1 MKKIIIKKHGD
12 IDVLNVVL
20 EEEPNCPS
28 DRIKIN
34 IKACSINH
42 LDIWVRNGIPGINI
56 PLPLIMGSDASGTIT
71 EIGKENSLSGYSVNQ
86 DVVIQ
91 PGTFDALS
99 ITSKNKKENYSPT
112 YGILG
117 ETENGVQSEYV
128 LLKPENIYPK
138 PEHLSFEEAASMPLV
153 FMTSYQMLVE
163 RAKIKKDDIVLI
175 YGGTSGI
182 GMAAIQ
188 IAKDI
193 GCTVITTVGS
203 DEKKNFVRKLNPDY
217 ILNHQEDDL
226 CKEIKKISPQGVNV
240 VFEHIG
246 PSTWQQSIRVLAIG
260 GKIVTCGATTG
271 NKVSIDLRH
280 LFIKQQSILG
290 STMGSLSTFK
300 NTFNKINDRKY
311 QPYIDKIYNFKD
323 IREAHMRMEKR
334 RHFGK
339 IVVVP

>member
-1 MKKIIIKKHGD
+1 MKTILIKEHGD
-12 IDVLNVVL
+12 VNVLNSVL
-20 EEEPNCPS
+20 TSEPDCPV

-42 LDIWVRNGIPGINI
+42 LDIWVRNGIPGIRI
-56 PLPLIMGSDASGTIT
+56 PLPLIMGSDASGTIV
-71 EIGKENSLSGYSVNQ
+71 EIGKNLLSSGYSLGD

-91 PGTFDALS
+91 PGTFNTSLID
-99 ITSKNKKENYSPT
+99 SKNKKENYSSS

-138 PEHLSFEEAASMPLV
+138 PKHLSFEEAASMPLV
-153 FMTSYQMLVE
+153 FMTSYQMLIE
-163 RAKIKKDDIVLI
+163 RAEIKKDDFVLI

-193 GCTVITTVGS
+193 GATVITTVGS
-203 DEKKNFVRKLNPDY
+203 DEKKSFVQKLNPDY
-217 ILNHQEDDL
+217 ILNHEEDDL
-226 CKEIKKISPQGVNV
+226 YKKIKHISPKGVDV

-246 PSTWQQSIRVLAIG
+246 PSTWNQSVRVLAIG

-271 NKVSIDLRH
+271 NKVSIDLRY
-280 LFIKQQSILG
+280 LFMKQQSILG

-300 NTFNKINDRKY
+300 NVFDKINNMKY
-311 QPYIDKIYNFKD
+311 NPYIDRVYKFDD
-323 IREAHMRMEKR
+323 IKKAHMRMENRK
-334 RHFGK
+334 HFGK
-339 IVVVP
+339 IIIVP

>member
-1 MKKIIIKKHGD
+1 MKTIIIKEHGS
-12 IDVLNVVL
+12 IDVLNTIS
-20 EEEPNCPS
+20 EPEPECPP

-34 IKACSINH
+34 IKASSLNH
-42 LDIWVRNGIPGINI
+42 LDIWVRNGIPGLNI
-56 PLPLIMGSDASGTIT
+56 PLPLIMGSDASGIIV
-71 EIGKENSLSGYSVNQ
+71 EIGENLISSDYFINQ

-91 PGTFDALS
+91 PGTFNVSYLDS
-99 ITSKNKKENYSPT
+99 ENKKENYSSS

-138 PEHLSFEEAASMPLV
+138 PKHLSFEEAASMPLV

-163 RAKIKKDDIVLI
+163 RAEIKKSDIVLI

-193 GCTVITTVGS
+193 GATVITTVGNS
-203 DEKKNFVRKLNPDY
+203 EKMSFVEKLNPDY
-217 ILNHQEDDL
+217 IFNHQEDNL
-226 CKEIKKISPQGVNV
+226 YKKIKNISSRGVDI

-246 PSTWQQSIRVLAIG
+246 PSTWEQSIRVLAIG

-271 NKVSIDLRH
+271 NIVSIDLRY
-280 LFIKQQSILG
+280 LFMKQQSILG

-300 NTFNKINDRKY
+300 NVFDKINDKKY
-311 QPYIDKIYNFKD
+311 QPYIDKVYAFED
-323 IREAHMRMEKR
+323 IKKAHTRMENRK
-334 RHFGK
+334 HFGK
-339 IVVVP
+339 IILVP

>member
-1 MKKIIIKKHGD
+1 MKAILIKEHGNVN
-12 IDVLNVVL
+12 VLNAVL
-20 EEEPNCPS
+20 KSEPDCPP
-28 DRIKIN
+28 DRIKVN

-42 LDIWVRNGIPGINI
+42 LDIWVRNGIPGLEI
-56 PLPLIMGSDASGTIT
+56 PLPLVMGSDASGTVV
-71 EIGKENSLSGYSVNQ
+71 EIGKNIISSDYSLGQ
-86 DVVIQ
+86 DVVVQ
-91 PGTFDALS
+91 PGTFNSSFID
-99 ITSKNKKENYSPT
+99 SKNKKENYSSS

-117 ETENGVQSEYV
+117 ETEDGVQSEYV

-138 PEHLSFEEAASMPLV
+138 PKHLSFEEAASMPLV

-163 RAKIKKDDIVLI
+163 RAGIKKNDLVLI

-193 GCTVITTVGS
+193 GATVITTVGS
-203 DEKKNFVRKLNPDY
+203 NQKKNFVKKLNPDY

-226 CKEIKKISPQGVNV
+226 YKKIKNISSRGVDII
-240 VFEHIG
+240 FEHIG
-246 PSTWQQSIRVLAIG
+246 PSTWEQSIRVLAIG

-280 LFIKQQSILG
+280 LFMKQQSILG

-300 NTFNKINDRKY
+300 NVFDKINNMRY
-311 QPYIDKIYNFKD
+311 QPYLDETYTFDD
-323 IREAHMRMEKR
+323 IQKAHMRMESR
-334 RHFGK
+334 EHFGK
-339 IVVVP
+339 IIIVP